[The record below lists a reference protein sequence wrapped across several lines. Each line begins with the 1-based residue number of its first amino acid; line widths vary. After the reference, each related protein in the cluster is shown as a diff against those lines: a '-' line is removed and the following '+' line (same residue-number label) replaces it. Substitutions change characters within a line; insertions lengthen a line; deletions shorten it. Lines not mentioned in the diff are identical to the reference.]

1 MTDFFLDS
9 NICVYLFDKKEPDKQ
24 QKAVNLLRKLSPC
37 ISSQVLIESFLACR
51 KKLKLPEEVCIS
63 NVLYL
68 KGVCL
73 LKNITGITVELAIE
87 IKKKYKYSLL
97 DSIIIATALLNNCSI
112 LYSED
117 MQHKQVIDKKL
128 TIVNPFL

>member
-87 IKKKYKYSLL
+87 IKKKYKYSLFYPETL
-97 DSIIIATALLNNCSI
+97 SLILL
-112 LYSED
+112 
-117 MQHKQVIDKKL
+117 KRL
-128 TIVNPFL
+128 TV